1 MIVSE
6 KITKRIASLPVS
18 VQTEI
23 LDYVEFVARKSKI
36 REVQSEN
43 SSWSEFSLNQAMKG
57 LENEDF
63 PEYNEADLK
72 EVWR

>member
-1 MIVSE
+1 MIVAE

-23 LDYVEFVARKSKI
+23 LNYVEFVARKNQI
-36 REVQSEN
+36 REGQSEDTN
-43 SSWSEFSLNQAMKG
+43 WSEFSLNQAMKG
-57 LENEDF
+57 LENEDS
-63 PEYNEADLK
+63 PEYNELDLK

>member
-1 MIVSE
+1 MIVAE

-23 LDYVEFVARKSKI
+23 LNYVEFVARKSQI
-36 REVQSEN
+36 REDQSEDTN
-43 SSWSEFSLNQAMKG
+43 WSEFSLNQAMKG
-57 LENEDF
+57 LENEDS

>member
-1 MIVSE
+1 MIVAE

-23 LDYVEFVARKSKI
+23 LNYVEFVARKSQT

-43 SSWSEFSLNQAMKG
+43 TNWSEFSLNQAMKG
-57 LENEDF
+57 LENEDSL
-63 PEYNEADLK
+63 EYYEADLK